1 MKVTFLTHF
10 NNLMDHI
17 STLKNFKNYSKI
29 TFRGLFYIFRFILYS
44 FRGRHFLSFPI
55 NRAPHLL
62 LHLVIRALFVQE
74 HYITVLFM
82 YFFFF
87 FLIFFIFFTT
97 NQHQNI
103 LTFFTFLYHINNFL
117 LLFK

>member
-87 FLIFFIFFTT
+87 FSF
-97 NQHQNI
+97 
-103 LTFFTFLYHINNFL
+103 FLYFL
-117 LLFK
+117 LLINIKTFSLFSLFYITSIIFYYY